1 MFEIFDRLPDD
12 VLHSLRLASIDNQSS
27 RKHFGNQRKLKKIDV
42 SNRVMNML
50 DLRQANLTTVEV
62 RGAGSLENLRG
73 QNEITKFTANY
84 GANQLMV
91 DFICSEFS
99 SLKFLNIDF
108 NDFVD
113 LSALCNLKSLK
124 TFKSCLHV
132 ASSKTIRSKSLWKLS
147 VYLRDSNFGEFSSQT
162 KCPNLRFLI
171 VSSTKVDIGLILLH
185 FPRLERLQIAGDKLH
200 FNQLDQH
207 PLKHLQLRDIGSFD
221 VLMKIAAC
229 CKDLVSLS
237 TDMQFKRDQLKKL
250 LKSLPNLKSLCMK
263 TLEINHFDAIK
274 KFGTNLDILHFS
286 YYDGCYLGYGD
297 PDDPESTW
305 AEVKEELQ
313 ERFAE
318 FETKSTFDKFTETT
332 DVHCLVKK
340 TKASVCCCD
349 ILEDSSK

>member
-132 ASSKTIRSKSLWKLS
+132 ASSKTIRSKSLL
-147 VYLRDSNFGEFSSQT
+147 
-162 KCPNLRFLI
+162 
-171 VSSTKVDIGLILLH
+171 
-185 FPRLERLQIAGDKLH
+185 
-200 FNQLDQH
+200 
-207 PLKHLQLRDIGSFD
+207 
-221 VLMKIAAC
+221 
-229 CKDLVSLS
+229 
-237 TDMQFKRDQLKKL
+237 
-250 LKSLPNLKSLCMK
+250 
-263 TLEINHFDAIK
+263 
-274 KFGTNLDILHFS
+274 
-286 YYDGCYLGYGD
+286 
-297 PDDPESTW
+297 
-305 AEVKEELQ
+305 
-313 ERFAE
+313 
-318 FETKSTFDKFTETT
+318 
-332 DVHCLVKK
+332 
-340 TKASVCCCD
+340 
-349 ILEDSSK
+349 